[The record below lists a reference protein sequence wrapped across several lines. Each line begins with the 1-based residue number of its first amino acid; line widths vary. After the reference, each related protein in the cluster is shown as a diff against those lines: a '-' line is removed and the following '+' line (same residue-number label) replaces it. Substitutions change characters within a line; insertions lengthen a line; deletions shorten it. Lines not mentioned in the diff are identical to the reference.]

1 MIAGGVCAPY
11 VVSGDKEARMTR
23 SYDLSADMF
32 RQVPSQEPP
41 PAYRYTIQPGDNL
54 TKIFNQLNIPST
66 YLTKVMEEDV
76 NHLSLDTL
84 RPGNELIFFVDDG
97 SRQLNKME
105 LVFSVANKVQYTLND
120 DGAYSYEDVSIEGEW
135 SLDVKVGEIHGSF
148 FKSATEKGLSGRNVE
163 TISGLLRDKLNFSKD
178 LRAGDTFSVV
188 RKVQTIDGVPTG
200 ASEVQ
205 SVVIASRGRTIDAYL
220 HSDGQFYDGSGAS
233 LERAFMRRPLEVKSR
248 ISSRFNPRR
257 RHPVTRRIS
266 PHNGV
271 DFAIPT
277 GTPVLAAADGK
288 VIMVRNHP
296 YAGKYLVIEHGSIY
310 KTRYLHMSRIQVK
323 RGQMVKRGQ
332 RIGLSGATGR
342 VTGPHLHYEL
352 LIRNRAVDP
361 MTANIPMAK
370 SVPDSEMAEF
380 VYNRE
385 RLDAEVKDYRVQ
397 IAESGTIK
405 PDAV

>member
-1 MIAGGVCAPY
+1 
-11 VVSGDKEARMTR
+11 
-23 SYDLSADMF
+23 
-32 RQVPSQEPP
+32 
-41 PAYRYTIQPGDNL
+41 
-54 TKIFNQLNIPST
+54 
-66 YLTKVMEEDV
+66 
-76 NHLSLDTL
+76 
-84 RPGNELIFFVDDG
+84 
-97 SRQLNKME
+97 
-105 LVFSVANKVQYTLND
+105 
-120 DGAYSYEDVSIEGEW
+120 
-135 SLDVKVGEIHGSF
+135 
-148 FKSATEKGLSGRNVE
+148 
-163 TISGLLRDKLNFSKD
+163 
-178 LRAGDTFSVV
+178 
-188 RKVQTIDGVPTG
+188 
-200 ASEVQ
+200 
-205 SVVIASRGRTIDAYL
+205 
-220 HSDGQFYDGSGAS
+220 
-233 LERAFMRRPLEVKSR
+233 
-248 ISSRFNPRR
+248 
-257 RHPVTRRIS
+257 HPVTRRIS
-266 PHNGV
+266 PHNGM

-385 RLDAEVKDYRVQ
+385 RLDAEVKDYRV
-397 IAESGTIK
+397 
-405 PDAV
+405 